1 MKIEA
6 DPENKLIIRLNK
18 YCTTMDLLI
27 LKANYK
33 IPKMRELPREIMKE
47 KDTEMNIQACK
58 N

>member
-33 IPKMRELPREIMKE
+33 IPKMRHNKG
-47 KDTEMNIQACK
+47 TTT
-58 N
+58 